1 MEEQYRKQIGLL
13 LQTLPVLNEFRDLV
27 LHGGTAIN
35 LFETN
40 MPRLSIDVDLT
51 WTHPAS
57 RSEDLNRIHN
67 TLKVI
72 RIMLLEK
79 IPGIKVAHTVEVPNK
94 LICSRDGIKVKIE
107 VNTINRGALFPT
119 RTLQLCEKAQED
131 YDVFTEMHV
140 VSYGQLYGGK
150 VVAALDR
157 QHPRDLFDI
166 YQFMKY
172 KVMNEEIKKSIVFFL
187 LCSSRPINELLRPQW
202 IDQAEVLANQFSGMT
217 RVPFNYEDFKSTR
230 EKLLA
235 LVSKAL
241 DQQARDFLL
250 KFHNEE
256 VDEQFLKVKHFPAIQ
271 WKLNNLQNLKSKNPE
286 KYKRLLANIEE
297 VLAFPA

>member
-1 MEEQYRKQIGLL
+1 MEEQYRKQVGLL
-13 LQTLPVLNEFRDLV
+13 LQTLPVLNEFRDLA

-51 WTHPAS
+51 WIHPSS
-57 RSEDLNRIHN
+57 RSEDLNRIRN
-67 TLKVI
+67 TLKEI
-72 RIMLLEK
+72 RIMLMEK
-79 IPGIKVAHTVEVPNK
+79 IPRIKVAHTDEVPNK
-94 LICSRDGIKVKIE
+94 LVCSRGGIIVKVE

-119 RTLQLCEKAQED
+119 RTLLLCEKAQED

-140 VSYGQLYGGK
+140 TSYGQLYGGK

-166 YQFMKY
+166 DQFMRY
-172 KVMNEEIKKSIVFFL
+172 KAMNEEIKKSIVFFL
-187 LCSSRPINELLRPQW
+187 LCSSRPINELLSPQW
-202 IDQAEVLANQFSGMT
+202 IDQAKVLANQFSGMT
-217 RVPFNYEDFKSTR
+217 RVPFNYEDFTSTR
-230 EKLLA
+230 EMLLA

-250 KFHNEE
+250 KFHNIEL
-256 VDEQFLKVKHFPAIQ
+256 DEQFLKVKHFPAIQ

-286 KYKRLLANIEE
+286 KYKKFLANVEE
-297 VLAFPA
+297 ILSKI